1 MTAKKTAGSRRKT
14 VTANMGS
21 PNSEPQW
28 KFFLSKAKYT
38 CYGGARGGGKSW
50 AIQRKAPLGAYNY
63 PGIRILILRREY
75 GDMENSIITPM
86 LKILASGTYAYNK
99 TEHMI
104 NFTNGSQIKFGNMPG
119 YGAAVEGKYQ
129 GQEYD
134 WLFIDEATQFLESEF
149 RGLAAI
155 VRGANKIPK
164 RVYLT
169 CNPGGPGHNWV
180 KRLFI
185 DRKFKPGENPEDYV
199 FIKATV
205 DDNKDLMEN
214 NPDYVQQLELLP
226 EDKRNAHR
234 YGDWNALAGT
244 YFSEFTDGV
253 HTCRPFPIPK
263 DWARYRA
270 FDYGL
275 DMFYCLWIAVDP
287 YGRCYV
293 YRSFYQSDLVVSD
306 AAAAVHENT
315 YPEEP
320 ISFTIA
326 PPDMWSR
333 QRETGKTQAAMF
345 AESGLLLYR
354 ADNSRKQGWAAL
366 KELFKLREDGKP
378 SLIIFNTCDNLIECV
393 KCLMHDDNDPND
405 VSKRLHEITHGPDA
419 LRYFAQTYVLPGGIR
434 ENREEEE
441 DEYETVKDYRTAMCG
456 TGVSRS
462 YIGA

>member
-1 MTAKKTAGSRRKT
+1 MAKSKKPENQNVVVAD
-14 VTANMGS
+14 MGS

-28 KFFLSKAKYT
+28 KFFLSTVKYT

-50 AIQRKAPLGAYNY
+50 SIQRKAPMGAYEY

-75 GDMENSIITPM
+75 GDMENSIISPM
-86 LKILASGTYAYNK
+86 LKILAPGSYDYNK

-104 NFTNGSQIKFGNMPG
+104 TFVNGSVIKFGNMPG

-129 GQEYD
+129 GQEYE

-185 DRKFKPGENPEDYV
+185 DRKFKPGENPNDYA
-199 FIKATV
+199 FIPATV
-205 DDNKDLMEN
+205 DDNKDLMDA
-214 NPDYVQQLELLP
+214 NPDYVKQLELLP
-226 EDKRNAHR
+226 EDKRRAHR
-234 YGDWNALAGT
+234 YGDWNALAGV
-244 YFSEFTDGV
+244 YFEEFTEGV
-253 HTCRPFPIPK
+253 HTCKPFPIPR

-275 DMFYCLWIAVDP
+275 DMFFCLWIAVDP
-287 YGRCYV
+287 GGRCYV
-293 YRSFYQSDLVVSD
+293 YRQYAESNLVVSD
-306 AAAAVHENT
+306 AAQAQHAHTPEGEN
-315 YPEEP
+315 

-345 AESGLLLYR
+345 GESGILLYK
-354 ADNSRKQGWAAL
+354 ADNARVQGWAAL

-378 SLIIFNTCDNLIECV
+378 GLLIFSTCESLIECV
-393 KCLMHDDNDPND
+393 KCLMHDDNNPND
-405 VSKRLHEITHGPDA
+405 VAKKPHDITHGPDA
-419 LRYFAQTYVLPGGIR
+419 LRYFAQTWVLPGGIQDQ
-434 ENREEEE
+434 EAE
-441 DEYETVKDYRTAMCG
+441 DDEAEPGAAVSYHTAMCG
-456 TGVSRS
+456 GAVTRS